1 MGDADYL
8 YAFQRVIMPIAYEFA
23 PDLVIGAR
31 RVHSLALTRAVSA
44 GFDAA
49 AGDPL
54 GECQV
59 TPAGFAHMTHQLSS
73 LAGGKLV
80 LALEGGYDLP
90 AISNSAV
97 ECIRVLLGDDP
108 PAIGPLACQ
117 DAAADAVE
125 ASVRALSPYWKSLR
139 PTSEHL
145 AGAPSSKGSG

>member
-1 MGDADYL
+1 MT
-8 YAFQRVIMPIAYEFA
+8 VP
-23 PDLVIGAR
+23 LV
-31 RVHSLALTRAVSA
+31 SLTGTVSA

-54 GECQV
+54 GECKV

-90 AISNSAV
+90 AISHSAV

-108 PAIGPLACQ
+108 PPIGPLVCQ

-145 AGAPSSKGSG
+145 DGAPRRDSLLTSTALRSRAQAQPLDRACDW

>member
-1 MGDADYL
+1 
-8 YAFQRVIMPIAYEFA
+8 
-23 PDLVIGAR
+23 
-31 RVHSLALTRAVSA
+31 
-44 GFDAA
+44 
-49 AGDPL
+49 
-54 GECQV
+54 
-59 TPAGFAHMTHQLSS
+59 MTHQLSS
-73 LAGGKLV
+73 LASGKLV

-125 ASVRALSPYWKSLR
+125 ATVRALSPYWKSLR

-145 AGAPSSKGSG
+145 EGAIRHRDHVSPISAAQSRRGSAARSCVIASETV